1 MSCVTVQTG
10 YLAGTHVVS
19 GMLKPYTCNMQIKR
33 ASGGSMIIDF
43 DSHLREGYFMDE
55 VYKLDGPYE
64 RFRPVK
70 LNDGRTHNTK
80 FRHSLDPISPQGHA
94 AHRHPY
100 IYDPKT
106 HWRGGEIAARQVG
119 GYDMARRLEDVRK
132 EGIDKQ
138 LLFPTQITIATSNI
152 GGLGRECARLFNDW
166 VAKLVKGHE
175 NVFLPV
181 AMAPAGCPEAM
192 ADELRRCVK
201 ELGFRTSHLV
211 PYCGTRNTSGATAG
225 SPARRTRPISSGQSG
240 SSAKTASSWR
250 ATIRTSTRS
259 TRTRS
264 PASAS
269 ARISPAGR
277 RTRSWAKMRL
287 TCFVFSVLLA
297 LPAFGVEPTPGVA
310 AVAAYSGPDR
320 TPRLI
325 AGAKKEGEL
334 MLYSSLTQDDQL
346 KLVADF
352 KRRYGVA
359 VKFWRGSQA
368 HILQRVTSE
377 TRGGRF
383 EFDVLETNAPQI
395 EALARERLLQKMN
408 SPYVEQELLPEVMP
422 SHGEWA
428 PDRLNLLVYAYNTRL
443 VGPADVPKSWQALLD
458 PKWKKRIG
466 VESTN
471 VEWFAAL
478 VESLGEKTGLELF
491 RRMADNG
498 LAVRTGH
505 NHSAVLVAA
514 GEIPLMLG
522 IYSHDADRM
531 KAKSAP
537 VDWFILPPAV
547 VLPSAVAVSRRAPH
561 PNAAALFYDYM
572 LTDGQRFYTEVHRVP
587 ANKNY
592 DTPVR
597 RLVSDRQAIK
607 IVNAQEAIDDYDK
620 WLDLYKR
627 IIVDRSQH

>member
-1 MSCVTVQTG
+1 
-10 YLAGTHVVS
+10 
-19 GMLKPYTCNMQIKR
+19 
-33 ASGGSMIIDF
+33 
-43 DSHLREGYFMDE
+43 
-55 VYKLDGPYE
+55 
-64 RFRPVK
+64 
-70 LNDGRTHNTK
+70 
-80 FRHSLDPISPQGHA
+80 
-94 AHRHPY
+94 
-100 IYDPKT
+100 
-106 HWRGGEIAARQVG
+106 
-119 GYDMARRLEDVRK
+119 
-132 EGIDKQ
+132 
-138 LLFPTQITIATSNI
+138 
-152 GGLGRECARLFNDW
+152 
-166 VAKLVKGHE
+166 
-175 NVFLPV
+175 
-181 AMAPAGCPEAM
+181 
-192 ADELRRCVK
+192 
-201 ELGFRTSHLV
+201 
-211 PYCGTRNTSGATAG
+211 
-225 SPARRTRPISSGQSG
+225 
-240 SSAKTASSWR
+240 
-250 ATIRTSTRS
+250 
-259 TRTRS
+259 
-264 PASAS
+264 
-269 ARISPAGR
+269 
-277 RTRSWAKMRL
+277 MRL

-310 AVAAYSGPDR
+310 AVAAYTGPDR
-320 TPRLI
+320 TARLI
-325 AGAKKEGEL
+325 AGARKEGEL

-352 KRRYGVA
+352 KRRYAVT

-368 HILQRVTSE
+368 HILQRVLSE
-377 TRGGRF
+377 ARGGRF

-395 EALARERLLQKMN
+395 EALAREQLLQKMN

-422 SHGEWA
+422 PHGEWA

-443 VGPADVPKSWQALLD
+443 VKAADVPKSWQALLD

-478 VESLGEKTGLELF
+478 VKSLGENAGLELF

-547 VLPSAVAVSRRAPH
+547 VLPSAVSVSRRAPH

-587 ANKNY
+587 ANKN
-592 DTPVR
+592 
-597 RLVSDRQAIK
+597 
-607 IVNAQEAIDDYDK
+607 
-620 WLDLYKR
+620 
-627 IIVDRSQH
+627 